1 MTESIKQV
9 KFRYSGQ
16 KNLIKSYLIIL
27 LLFISCGDNKLQ
39 LIDIDADS
47 LLSRVSTHQGKE
59 AVLLNFWA
67 TWCSPCVE
75 EFPMVVKLA
84 RENKSKGLQIYFV
97 SVDWVDERHKVEAFL
112 KEQGVGGI
120 SFLKVQDD
128 DNAFINTIS
137 LQWTGAVPFTII
149 YDRQGRVIDQWE
161 NKAPKEKFE
170 EAIHM
175 ALPPAG

>member
-1 MTESIKQV
+1 MTKSNNQL
-9 KFRYSGQ
+9 KFRYSGR
-16 KNLIKSYLIIL
+16 KKPFWFFLIL
-27 LLFISCGDNKLQ
+27 LVISCSDSRLY

-47 LLSRVSTHQGKE
+47 LLSRVSNHRGKE

-67 TWCSPCVE
+67 TWCAPCVE

-84 RENKSKGLQIYFV
+84 REYKLKGLQIYFV

-112 KEQGVGGI
+112 KEQGVEGI

-137 LQWTGAVPFTII
+137 YQWTGAVPFTIL
-149 YDRQGRVIDQWE
+149 YDRQGGVIEQWE

-170 EAIHM
+170 EAIYM
-175 ALPPAG
+175 ALSPAD